1 MRIMGTVVGFICG
14 GGIAVGCFFAGMFVW
29 PPESVEGSCQVTSI
43 TSVTVQCAKGN
54 KGRAFKLNMANV
66 TFGDGST
73 RLCNTFW
80 LTDNCGLFGSDKPIE
95 VLHGEARPCRW
106 FESEVSLP
114 YGFGTAPAGACVEPG
129 HVEGG
134 KSGSIVLWILG
145 VGNFCFW
152 LCCCSLLPRLCV
164 HAKGDKEDTG
174 AHDAKGDNKNAIAHP
189 EGEAAS
195 ATDAACV

>member
-129 HVEGG
+129 HLGTHKFG
-134 KSGSIVLWILG
+134 AIALWILG
-145 VGNFCFW
+145 AGL
-152 LCCCSLLPRLCV
+152 LCCCVCCGLRGDVKDGTNDAGPHSKFEDGTVGV
-164 HAKGDKEDTG
+164 HPGGD
-174 AHDAKGDNKNAIAHP
+174 
-189 EGEAAS
+189 AAT